1 MLYRYVQVMSAL
13 GGGTS
18 LTVAMAFLCIFLGR
32 GVLVCFFILRLRLKK
47 AEFKDETEKF
57 YPNFLHLFVAIF
69 LCLCYIIV

>member
-1 MLYRYVQVMSAL
+1 MSAL

-18 LTVAMAFLCIFLGR
+18 LTVAMAFVGIFFLGSIS
-32 GVLVCFFILRLRLKK
+32 LLFFILRLRQKK

-69 LCLCYIIV
+69 FMLVLYIV